1 MFSSI
6 LVILGC
12 ATLSVMG
19 FLFLSRFV
27 PDRWLVADAD
37 AAGALYATIG
47 MVYAI
52 LVALAAIAVWEP
64 RAAAADSTEREATDL
79 IEAYW
84 SARTLEPADRV
95 KVQQLIVRYTEEVID
110 GEWRSLSRQHRP
122 SSQAQNLLN
131 QLRSSAE
138 AIEPETDRQVT
149 AHDQVLARISDAAD
163 ARRARI
169 GAAGKGMPY
178 PLWPIIILGGA
189 ISIAFLYLFGLQR
202 TFPNGLMMFVVGGM
216 VALLLVVIY
225 QLEYP
230 FSRGLA
236 IGPQAFQDALT
247 QLGMMP

>member
-1 MFSSI
+1 MLSSI

-12 ATLSVMG
+12 ATLAVVG

-27 PDRWLVADAD
+27 PDRWLIADAD

-84 SARTLEPADRV
+84 SARALETPDRL
-95 KVQQLIVRYTEEVID
+95 KVQQLITTYTEEVID
-110 GEWRSLSRQHRP
+110 GEWRILSRERAP
-122 SSQAQNLLN
+122 SSRAQNLLN
-131 QLRSSAE
+131 QLRSTAE
-138 AIEPETDRQVT
+138 AIEPETDRQVA
-149 AHDQVLARISDAAD
+149 AHDQVLARIADAAD

-169 GAAGKGMPY
+169 GAASEGMPY
-178 PLWPIIILGGA
+178 PLWPILIFGGV

-202 TFPNGLMMFVVGGM
+202 TFPNGLMMFTVGGM

-230 FSRGLA
+230 FSRGLS
-236 IGPQAFQDALT
+236 IGPEAFQDALI

>member
-1 MFSSI
+1 MLSSI

-12 ATLSVMG
+12 ATLSVVG

-27 PDRWLVADAD
+27 PQRWIVADAD

-52 LVALAAIAVWEP
+52 LVTIAAIAVWEP

-84 SARTLEPADRV
+84 SARSLPAPDRLN
-95 KVQQLIVRYTEEVID
+95 VQRLILTYTEEVID
-110 GEWRSLSRQHRP
+110 GEWHVLSKDRLP
-122 SSQAQNLLN
+122 SADAQNLLN
-131 QLRSSAE
+131 QLRSTAE
-138 AIEPETDRQVT
+138 AIEPVTDREMS
-149 AHDQVLARISDAAD
+149 AHDQLLARIADAAD

-169 GAAGKGMPY
+169 GAAGEGMPY
-178 PLWPIIILGGA
+178 PLWPILILGGA
-189 ISIAFLYLFGLQR
+189 ISISFLYLFGLQR
-202 TFPNGLMMFVVGGM
+202 TFPNGLMMFTVGGM

-236 IGPQAFQDALT
+236 IGPEAFRNALI